1 MTEKKTA
8 QLYRLVTKDHLCP
21 FGIKAKYLLETEGYQ
36 VEDNHLTSK
45 AEADE
50 IKKKFDVKTTP
61 QVLIN
66 RKRIGGYTDLLK
78 YFYGDNKDRKISIY
92 QPIILIFTTTL
103 LMALMITW
111 RFGIFSIE
119 SIIQT
124 FIATSMCALGIL
136 KLRDVESFSNQFI
149 TYDLLGQKWVP
160 YSYIYP
166 FAEIITGALMLGKLL
181 IWLAAPVA
189 ILVGSIG
196 AVSVIKAVY
205 VDKRD
210 LKCACVGGNSNVPL
224 GFISLTENLA
234 MLAMG
239 LMALFYNL

>member
-1 MTEKKTA
+1 MNKRKMA

-21 FGIKAKYLLETEGYQ
+21 FGIKAKYLLEKEGYE

-45 AEADE
+45 AEADQ
-50 IKKKFDVKTTP
+50 IKKKFEVKTTP

-66 RKRIGGYTDLLK
+66 DQRIGGYTDLRDH
-78 YFYGDNKDRKISIY
+78 FYGKNNGGKLSGY
-92 QPIILIFTTTL
+92 QPIMLIFATTL
-103 LMALMITW
+103 LMALMITL
-111 RFGIFSIE
+111 RFHDFSIE
-119 SIIQT
+119 SVIQT
-124 FIATSMCALGIL
+124 FLATSMCALGIL
-136 KLRDVESFSNQFI
+136 KLRDIESFSNQFV
-149 TYDLLGQKWVP
+149 TYDLLGQRYVP
-160 YSYIYP
+160 YAYIYP
-166 FAEIITGALMLGKLL
+166 FAETITGALMLGKFL

-189 ILVGSIG
+189 IIVGSIG
-196 AVSVIKAVY
+196 AISVIKAVY

-239 LMALFYNL
+239 LYMLNK